1 MVGEQR
7 GRLPFLFRWLTQ
19 KLPSRI
25 VLSEKLNEAR
35 GLEVCESGDD
45 SICARVDPAKGKTSE
60 DLSAAIFAMA
70 VDKNLVVQEL
80 KIEEGRLDDIFR
92 QVTESDI

>member
-35 GLEVCESGDD
+35 
-45 SICARVDPAKGKTSE
+45 E
-60 DLSAAIFAMA
+60 DAIIRNPLSAAAQDWWTPGGSKRILSGDRYVKEIEATTS
-70 VDKNLVVQEL
+70 VVQ
-80 KIEEGRLDDIFR
+80 
-92 QVTESDI
+92 